1 MSTMIDY
8 LDGKKNMLIQIAWRL
23 KGMHDLKG
31 SISEKAF
38 EELTKWIRVHA
49 MNIDADYEAF
59 QGTKDAQSRI
69 SNIFDD
75 EVDE

>member
-23 KGMHDLKG
+23 KGMHDLDG
-31 SISEKAF
+31 WISDEALA
-38 EELTKWIRVHA
+38 EIVKWIRTQA

-59 QGTKDAQSRI
+59 QGTKDARSRV